1 MSVRDFVDFLVGQIV
16 DKECYE
22 IVVIEDN
29 DTVEIKVYVDKDKV
43 ARIIGKGGRV
53 AKSIR
58 TIVKAFAQN
67 SDKRYDVFIEEKNA

>member
-16 DKECYE
+16 DKDCYE
-22 IVVIEDN
+22 IVMLEDS
-29 DTVEIKVYVDKDKV
+29 DTVEIKVYVDKDRV
-43 ARIIGKGGRV
+43 ARLIGKGGRL

-67 SDKRYDVFIEEKNA
+67 SDKRYDVYIEER